1 MKDEVSLRRLVL
13 VKRLYLE
20 GLNKAQSRHN
30 YADQMLAV
38 INLFL
43 AVESVMRAVVLDV
56 EEQPERVVGKKGY
69 ANKPPL
75 LEQVRYFKIEDFQ
88 NFEQLYNQV
97 VAICRDKGTLG
108 ENEQLFK
115 WSALKRLQEARNG
128 AQHGAIAPHPDRLP
142 EFAGTAKDF
151 VERVLQLNFQDYGE
165 SLAEISL
172 AGLIED
178 MVLREFSKSAERAL
192 TQRRI
197 RTCSLLVRIAFLLGR
212 LKRDFDWWRDR
223 GGGSIIDDYDASS
236 HMSQHWDGTG
246 LSRET
251 TSNHEAGLLY
261 DVMIQA
267 GRLPYLY
274 DNWVLGLDRLD
285 RHRLYEL
292 TPRLVHYDEGVTL
305 INSPSSDEVSVL
317 HFLDKRVLGEE
328 DWSGPYLHKIPS
340 EDDCL
345 WALDYVTETLLRW
358 QGEERG
364 RLAAVDPKYRDAIS
378 KLESLFDETLSGNGQ
393 EG

>member
-20 GLNKAQSRHN
+20 GLDKAKSQHN

-43 AVESVMRAVVLDV
+43 AVETVMRAVVLDV
-56 EEQPERVVGKKGY
+56 EEQPEQVVGTKGY
-69 ANKPPL
+69 TSGQPSTEL
-75 LEQVRYFKIEDFQ
+75 VRDFKIELFHK
-88 NFEQLYNQV
+88 FEQLYDQV
-97 VAICRDKGTLG
+97 VAICRDKGILG

-115 WSALKRLQEARNG
+115 WSALKRLQEARND
-128 AQHGAIAPHPDRLP
+128 AQHGAIAPHPTRFP

-151 VERVLQLNFQDYGE
+151 VERVLQLKFRDYGE
-165 SLAEISL
+165 ALAEISL

-197 RTCSLLVRIAFLLGR
+197 PTCSLLVRIAFLLGR
-212 LKRDFDWWRDR
+212 LKRDFNWWRDR

-236 HMSQHWDGTG
+236 HMSQRWRRTG
-246 LSRET
+246 LTDKT
-251 TSNHEAGLLY
+251 TSNHRAGLLY

-267 GRLPYLY
+267 GRLPHLY

-285 RHRLYEL
+285 RNRLYEL
-292 TPRLVHYDEGVTL
+292 TPRLVHYDEDVTL
-305 INSPSSDEVSVL
+305 IASPSSDEVSVL
-317 HFLDKRVLGEE
+317 HFLDKKVLGEE

-364 RLAAVDPKYRDAIS
+364 RFAAVDPKYRDAIS
-378 KLESLFDETLSGNGQ
+378 KLESLLDETLSGSGQ
-393 EG
+393 ED